1 MKNNTSFSIP
11 VSIYFQYSHQL
22 LVHITCVCLTHVLVS
37 LLEIS
42 KLFLKEAKHCE
53 CVRFHLTS
61 SGLSNLFE
69 LSLKPRINTSTWEC
83 HRELLIASVW
93 KSSFLLFCLR
103 QNFYRE
109 KFFQVPNFG
118 LTRGSTHKTNTSFS
132 IPVSIYFQYSH
143 QLLVHITCVCLTH
156 IFVSLFGNI

>member
-1 MKNNTSFSIP
+1 MEIEFLTILFKTYFLKRKVFQVPNFGLTRGSTHKTNTSFSIP

-61 SGLSNLFE
+61 SGLSNLLE
-69 LSLKPRINTSTWEC
+69 YSLKPRINTSTWEC

-103 QNFYRE
+103 HNF
-109 KFFQVPNFG
+109 
-118 LTRGSTHKTNTSFS
+118 
-132 IPVSIYFQYSH
+132 
-143 QLLVHITCVCLTH
+143 
-156 IFVSLFGNI
+156 